1 MKRIFYITIAFIIQF
16 NGTFMFSQNF
26 NINSLE
32 LGYGKDRTSSISS
45 GDIDN
50 DGDIDLI
57 IANGRHWPGQNKIL
71 LNNGIG
77 RFTVEKDLGSDRMT
91 SYAAELGDLNGD
103 GYIDVAVG
111 NDKAPNNIFIND
123 GLGNF
128 KLNGS
133 FGRENSNTRNIKLDD
148 IDNDGDIDILIT
160 NRFESNEI

>member
-45 GDIDN
+45 GDIDS

-71 LNNGIG
+71 LNNGLG
-77 RFTVEKDLGSDRMT
+77 RFTVEKNLGIDRMT

-103 GYIDVAVG
+103 GYVDIAAVSYTHLTLPT
-111 NDKAPNNIFIND
+111 KA
-123 GLGNF
+123 
-128 KLNGS
+128 
-133 FGRENSNTRNIKLDD
+133 
-148 IDNDGDIDILIT
+148 
-160 NRFESNEI
+160 

>member
-1 MKRIFYITIAFIIQF
+1 
-16 NGTFMFSQNF
+16 MFSQNF

-77 RFTVEKDLGSDRMT
+77 RLTVDLSEPKSFFQVLILRHLEEK
-91 SYAAELGDLNGD
+91 
-103 GYIDVAVG
+103 
-111 NDKAPNNIFIND
+111 
-123 GLGNF
+123 
-128 KLNGS
+128 
-133 FGRENSNTRNIKLDD
+133 KLD
-148 IDNDGDIDILIT
+148 
-160 NRFESNEI
+160 

>member
-1 MKRIFYITIAFIIQF
+1 
-16 NGTFMFSQNF
+16 
-26 NINSLE
+26 
-32 LGYGKDRTSSISS
+32 
-45 GDIDN
+45 
-50 DGDIDLI
+50 
-57 IANGRHWPGQNKIL
+57 
-71 LNNGIG
+71 
-77 RFTVEKDLGSDRMT
+77 MT

-103 GYIDVAVG
+103 GYVDIAVG

-160 NRFESNEI
+160 NRFESNEICLNDGEGNFSEIIVFGNKNDATIDVEIYDMNKDGNKDLILANRNNQSNFIYLNDGNLRFNEKNYYLEVEKIIRGLLRLAILIKTDFLI